1 MPKLR
6 EPPVKEEEKKPVLTA
21 GGQPEP
27 FERQE
32 EEQEEVVQQPDSNAD
47 DLKRQL
53 ETLRRSEEAARQRA
67 AQAEQQ
73 RDQAMRYAQERNAAL
88 YNSQKEAVGSRLD
101 SINNGLAAA
110 DAEIEEAKGAFRAA
124 AVEQDI
130 DAQVAAQERLAEA
143 KANKVNLTNGKA
155 ALERAIQ
162 AENERLAAQQQQQA
176 QQPQQPQGDQLDRTN
191 LPQTAKNW
199 LRAHPEYMTDPRK
212 NAKIQ
217 SLHWDVL
224 DEGHQPFSDDY
235 YVSLETHLGLRAKQR
250 QNVADDE
257 QEEVQPVRRS
267 VVSAPVS
274 REAPSSGGSRSSGEI
289 RLTQLEREAAKM
301 AGITETEY
309 AKQRAKLKEAKAN
322 GSYGGQP

>member
-6 EPPVKEEEKKPVLTA
+6 EPPNKEEEKKPVITA
-21 GGQPEP
+21 GEQIEP
-27 FERQE
+27 FEQDGQQE
-32 EEQEEVVQQPDSNAD
+32 EETVVTSQQDDNAEE
-47 DLKRQL
+47 LKRQL
-53 ETLRRSEEAARQRA
+53 EALRRSESAARQQAMQA
-67 AQAEQQ
+67 AAE
-73 RDQAMRYAQERNAAL
+73 RDQAIRYAQERNIAL
-88 YNSQKEAVGSRLD
+88 GQSQKEAIESRLD

-110 DAEIEEAKGAFRAA
+110 DAEIEEAKNAFRMAS
-124 AVEQDI
+124 VEQDI

-143 KANKVNLTNGKA
+143 KANKVNLTNGKT

-162 AENERLAAQQQQQA
+162 AERERLKA
-176 QQPQQPQGDQLDRTN
+176 QPQQPQQQGDALDRTN

-199 LRAHPEYMTDPRK
+199 LRAHPEYLSDPRK

-224 DEGHQPFSDDY
+224 DEGHQPFSDEY
-235 YVSLETHLGLRAKQR
+235 YASLEVHLGLRSKPR
-250 QNVADDE
+250 QDVADDDDE
-257 QEEVQPVRRS
+257 EEVQPTRRS

-274 REAPSSGGSRSSGEI
+274 REAPSSSGKRSSGEI

-309 AKQRAKLKEAKAN
+309 AKQLAVLRKAKAN

>member
-6 EPPVKEEEKKPVLTA
+6 EPQNKDKEEKPVITA
-21 GGQPEP
+21 GQEPEP
-27 FERQE
+27 FERE
-32 EEQEEVVQQPDSNAD
+32 EEVVVQLPDDNSE
-47 DLKRQL
+47 DLKRQI
-53 ETLRRSEEAARQRA
+53 TALRQAEEAARQRA
-67 AQAEQQ
+67 FQAEQREQ
-73 RDQAMRYAQERNAAL
+73 QAMRYAQERNVAL
-88 YNSQKEAVGSRLD
+88 YNSQREAVGSRLD

-110 DAEIEEAKGAFRAA
+110 DAEIEEAKNAFRMA

-143 KANKVNLTNGKA
+143 KANKVNLTNGKT

-162 AENERLAAQQQQQA
+162 QENERLQAQQRQQA
-176 QQPQQPQGDQLDRTN
+176 QQPQPQQQQGDHLDQTN

-199 LRAHPEYMTDPRK
+199 LRSHPEYMTDPRK

-235 YVSLETHLGLRAKQR
+235 YVSLETHLGLRQR
-250 QNVADDE
+250 QNTAEDE
-257 QEEVQPVRRS
+257 EPVQPAKRS

-274 REAPSSGGSRSSGEI
+274 REAPSSSGRPSGQV
-289 RLTQLEREAAKM
+289 RLTALQREAAKM

-309 AKQRAKLKEAKAN
+309 AKHLTALNQQKAN
-322 GSYGGQP
+322 GNYGGQP